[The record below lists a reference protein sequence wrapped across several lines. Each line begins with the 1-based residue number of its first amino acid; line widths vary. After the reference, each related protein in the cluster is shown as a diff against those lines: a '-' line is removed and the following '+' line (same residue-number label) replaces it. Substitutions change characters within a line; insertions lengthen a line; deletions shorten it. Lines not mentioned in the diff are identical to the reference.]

1 MNKSKAPTALTK
13 AREERAKA
21 LLRYLLSVYG
31 PKELE
36 RLRREYYQSIN

>member
-1 MNKSKAPTALTK
+1 MNKSKPPTAQTK

-31 PKELE
+31 PKEIE
-36 RLRREYYQSIN
+36 RLRKEYYLRIK